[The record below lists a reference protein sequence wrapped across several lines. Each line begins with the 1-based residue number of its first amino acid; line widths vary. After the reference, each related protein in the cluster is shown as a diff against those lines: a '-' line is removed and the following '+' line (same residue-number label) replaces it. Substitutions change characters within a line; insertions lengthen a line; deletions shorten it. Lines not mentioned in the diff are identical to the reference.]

1 MEDGEKIIDT
11 AINNY
16 GKVDIVINNAGIL
29 RDKSFVNM
37 ADADWDKVFQ
47 VKVFPVIAI
56 PKFTLFCEYYGN
68 KLQNINSIQI
78 INFISFAIN
87 FDRSECA
94 LQLNFFD
101 IWEFFLYFA
110 ILLTIICELS

>member
-1 MEDGEKIIDT
+1 MEDGERIIDT

-47 VKVFPVIAI
+47 VCSFLIFVYYK
-56 PKFTLFCEYYGN
+56 LF
-68 KLQNINSIQI
+68 
-78 INFISFAIN
+78 
-87 FDRSECA
+87 
-94 LQLNFFD
+94 
-101 IWEFFLYFA
+101 
-110 ILLTIICELS
+110 

>member
-1 MEDGEKIIDT
+1 MEDGERIIDT

-47 VKVFPVIAI
+47 VCSFLIFVYYKLFPAFCSIYKGYV
-56 PKFTLFCEYYGN
+56 TLQRI
-68 KLQNINSIQI
+68 LSIG
-78 INFISFAIN
+78 S
-87 FDRSECA
+87 
-94 LQLNFFD
+94 
-101 IWEFFLYFA
+101 
-110 ILLTIICELS
+110 LTIKKSAYF

>member
-1 MEDGEKIIDT
+1 MEDGERIIDT

-47 VKVFPVIAI
+47 VCSFLIFVYYKLFPAFCSVYKGYVTLQGILSIGSFNNKKERLFLAI
-56 PKFTLFCEYYGN
+56 
-68 KLQNINSIQI
+68 
-78 INFISFAIN
+78 
-87 FDRSECA
+87 R
-94 LQLNFFD
+94 
-101 IWEFFLYFA
+101 
-110 ILLTIICELS
+110 ILKS